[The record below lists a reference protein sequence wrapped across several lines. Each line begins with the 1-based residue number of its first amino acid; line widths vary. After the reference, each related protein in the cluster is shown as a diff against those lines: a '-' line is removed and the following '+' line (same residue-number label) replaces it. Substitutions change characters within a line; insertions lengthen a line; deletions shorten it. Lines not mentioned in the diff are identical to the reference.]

1 MQAFGIYTNLKKDVD
16 LSITKQVLEILSRHG
31 LSYYLDSEA
40 AQALGYGSDW
50 FAETHEIDVLL
61 VLGGD
66 GTMLAAA
73 RKYAPRG
80 VYLLGLN
87 LGRLGFL
94 LDTEL
99 SNLEVAL
106 AKITAGACAVQER
119 IMLEAFLRDEGGELR
134 SVGYALNEAVIS
146 QKNKLRI
153 IHVTVD
159 VDGERACSYW
169 CDGVILSSPSGS
181 TAYSLSAGGRWSHR
195 RSMYCSSRRSAR
207 IRCGRAVLL
216 SRENRRLSYRCRAMR
231 RRSLWHWMGRIPSR
245 FRRATPSSCAKRRL
259 RQNFYRPRARVFI
272 PSCAKSWRN
281 GDKRTLE
288 GSFHL

>member
-1 MQAFGIYTNLKKDVD
+1 MQAFGIYTNLKKDAD

-106 AKITAGACAVQER
+106 AKITAGVCAVQER

-169 CDGVILSSPSGS
+169 CDGVILSSPSS
-181 TAYSLSAGGRWSHR
+181 CSFVVAGESEIILQVQGNAAQVALALDGQDSVEVP
-195 RSMYCSSRRSAR
+195 A
-207 IRCGRAVLL
+207 GNTVLL
-216 SRENRRLSYRCRAMR
+216 RKAAFTAKFLQATGKSFYTVLREKLAE
-231 RRSLWHWMGRIPSR
+231 
-245 FRRATPSSCAKRRL
+245 
-259 RQNFYRPRARVFI
+259 
-272 PSCAKSWRN
+272 WR
-281 GDKRTLE
+281 
-288 GSFHL
+288 